1 MNLKCT
7 TGSYHHLHGAESF
20 SCWWHISQETV
31 RLCGSRRFI
40 TVITSHRTNHNSI
53 ITSIPWRTDGWYPR
67 YDASWP
73 VVHRD
78 QSPATSQ
85 RTDSL
90 LIPSS
95 YNLHYAMLHAVQEHT
110 SAALCLLGWRHV
122 INSRRRIKYRA
133 CTFYQCRPFV
143 VHKQQKGSRD
153 HQSEPN
159 WYHPYCLLHVSVFL
173 KIHNQATK
181 KYTKKENFNTNDQ
194 NYTFPGSWVL
204 NFRETGTVLAWTK

>member
-1 MNLKCT
+1 LVIYT
-7 TGSYHHLHGAESF
+7 TVSF
-20 SCWWHISQETV
+20 SCWWYLCQETV

-53 ITSIPWRTDGWYPR
+53 ITSIPWTTDGWDLR

-95 YNLHYAMLHAVQEHT
+95 YNLHYAMLHAVQEYR
-110 SAALCLLGWRHV
+110 SAARCLLRRRNG
-122 INSRRRIKYRA
+122 INSRRHINYIA
-133 CTFYQCRPFV
+133 CTFINV
-143 VHKQQKGSRD
+143 VHLWYLNSKTEVQTISQ
-153 HQSEPN
+153 N
-159 WYHPYCLLHVSVFL
+159 WIDVTLIAC
-173 KIHNQATK
+173 
-181 KYTKKENFNTNDQ
+181 
-194 NYTFPGSWVL
+194 YTFRFFWKSIIRQRK
-204 NFRETGTVLAWTK
+204 NT